1 MKPTII
7 DRRPSTQDISW
18 FLDLYRIEQ
27 LDLNPSYQRRSV
39 WSPSDRRYFL
49 DTIFRGYPSPAI
61 YLHKE
66 TKPEGKTIYA
76 VVDGKQRLETIIK
89 FANNKISV
97 GADFGDSRLEGKR
110 WKAIGKEPDL
120 ARAFWDYVMPVEF
133 ISVGEG
139 PTLLNEVFDRL
150 NRNSRK
156 LVEQEL
162 RHARYDG
169 WLIDFAES
177 ESENPDWSDLGVVT
191 TARAKRMRDVQF
203 LSELLI
209 VLLKNDVGG
218 FDQNEIDEYYASYE
232 IPTETIP
239 SFNEEE
245 IKNRWTQAKRYLL
258 ALEHE
263 ASAVTTYAKD
273 FINLYTLWAV
283 VIINYARLPSDGVFA
298 EKYTKFMADV
308 IKFKNQDYLAKVMD
322 QEESPEFPQ
331 SFRYYQN
338 SIGASTEAP
347 QRQERQGAL
356 TDFLFGELS

>member
-1 MKPTII
+1 MKPTIV

-18 FLDLYRIEQ
+18 FLDLYRMGQ

-39 WSPSDRRYFL
+39 WSPNDRRYFL

-66 TKPEGKTIYA
+66 TTPDGKTIYA

-89 FANNKISV
+89 FANNKISI
-97 GADFGDSRLEGKR
+97 GSDFGDSRLEGKR

-120 ARAFWDYVMPVEF
+120 ARAFWDYVIPVEF

-169 WLIDFAES
+169 WFIDFVES
-177 ESENPDWSDLGVVT
+177 ESENPDWSDIGVVT

-218 FDQNEIDEYYASYE
+218 FDQNEIDDFYASYE

-239 SFNEEE
+239 SFIEEDV
-245 IKNRWTQAKRYLL
+245 KNRWTQAKRYLL
-258 ALEHE
+258 ALEQA

-273 FINLYTLWAV
+273 FTNLYTLWAIV
-283 VIINYARLPSDGVFA
+283 VINYRRLPSPDDFA

-308 IKFKNQDYLAKVMD
+308 IKFKDQDYFARVMN
-322 QEESPEFPQ
+322 QEEAPEFAQ
-331 SFRYYQN
+331 SVKYYQN
-338 SIGASTEAP
+338 SIGPSIM
-347 QRQERQGAL
+347 
-356 TDFLFGELS
+356 